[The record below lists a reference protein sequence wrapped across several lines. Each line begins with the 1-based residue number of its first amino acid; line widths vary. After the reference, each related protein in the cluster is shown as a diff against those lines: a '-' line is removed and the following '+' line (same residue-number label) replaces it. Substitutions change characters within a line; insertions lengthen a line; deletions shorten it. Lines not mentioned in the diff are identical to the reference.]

1 MNSLMTFLVMIKPCG
16 FFFLF
21 SYNIIGEKSMNNL
34 FFGNTKIIDIQDKYY
49 YNIYHLKGAVNIP
62 YEELMNNYR
71 YHLNKKDNYLI
82 YCKSGKLS
90 KRVVAVLSYLGYNVR
105 EYK

>member
-1 MNSLMTFLVMIKPCG
+1 
-16 FFFLF
+16 
-21 SYNIIGEKSMNNL
+21 MNNL
-34 FFGNTKIIDIQDKYY
+34 LFGNTKIIDIQDKYY
-49 YNIYHLKGAVNIP
+49 VNIP